1 VVKLKY
7 HLGYIYQSLEKGTR
21 EHFWGHAVSTDLF
34 HWTIYPDML
43 ENLWIKITWDNDS
56 RPSVM
61 VPIGMFF
68 CTYPDIY
75 PYRAYPVGAIP
86 GYFYP
91 NWYMPFSEKAT
102 FMFNHRVAQRKIL
115 RDTQSVNN
123 QIFTSVCLR
132 EKTLCSL

>member
-43 ENLWIKITWDNDS
+43 ENLWIKITDNDS

-91 NWYMPFSEKAT
+91 NWYMPFS
-102 FMFNHRVAQRKIL
+102 
-115 RDTQSVNN
+115 DTQSVNN